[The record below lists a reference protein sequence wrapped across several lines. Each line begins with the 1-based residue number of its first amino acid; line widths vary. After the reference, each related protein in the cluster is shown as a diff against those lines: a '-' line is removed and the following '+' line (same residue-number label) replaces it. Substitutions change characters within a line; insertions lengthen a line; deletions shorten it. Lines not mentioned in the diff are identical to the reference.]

1 MKLPVSP
8 LEIIRNRFFP
18 HSFCGVFAG
27 DYEFDPVLTS
37 PYEPLDLKARSTRF
51 TDDIEN
57 Y

>member
-18 HSFCGVFAG
+18 RSFYGVFAG

-51 TDDIEN
+51 IYDTSN